1 MDFELSEEQKM
12 LQTMVRDFAQ
22 KEVEPV
28 AAEID
33 KSDEFPHDLMKRF
46 KEMDLFGLAYPKEYG
61 GSGAGY
67 LAYVL
72 AVEELA
78 RSSSVVAGW
87 LGTQCNCMET
97 IFRFGTEEQKQ
108 KYLVPLA
115 SSQKLGCYVFSE
127 PATGSDPRAIESTA
141 KLDGDQY
148 VLNGEKRFSTR
159 ASVSDITIIFAK
171 TEDNRVSAFTVETA
185 TPGYSTGP
193 AWEKLGSHGSD
204 TRDVFMDDMRIP
216 KENLLGEQGDGYRM
230 LLQTVAVGKLG
241 WSAQGVGM
249 AQAALDEAL
258 AYAKERMVRGRPIN
272 ELLNIQWLLSDIAV
286 KVEASRLMT
295 YKAAWLKDQGE
306 DIMYAVAMSK
316 FFSAFYSLEA
326 INQALQVHGSYG
338 YTKDFKIE
346 RLYRDAKLNHVIEGS
361 LETQRL
367 IIANALIRQ

>member
-12 LQTMVRDFAQ
+12 LQTMVREFAQ

-97 IFRFGTEEQKQ
+97 IFRFGTEELKQ

-127 PATGSDPRAIESTA
+127 PATGSDPRAMCSTER
-141 KLDGDQY
+141 KGSL
-148 VLNGEKRFSTR
+148 
-159 ASVSDITIIFAK
+159 
-171 TEDNRVSAFTVETA
+171 
-185 TPGYSTGP
+185 PG
-193 AWEKLGSHGSD
+193 
-204 TRDVFMDDMRIP
+204 
-216 KENLLGEQGDGYRM
+216 
-230 LLQTVAVGKLG
+230 
-241 WSAQGVGM
+241 
-249 AQAALDEAL
+249 
-258 AYAKERMVRGRPIN
+258 
-272 ELLNIQWLLSDIAV
+272 LLSP
-286 KVEASRLMT
+286 T
-295 YKAAWLKDQGE
+295 
-306 DIMYAVAMSK
+306 
-316 FFSAFYSLEA
+316 
-326 INQALQVHGSYG
+326 
-338 YTKDFKIE
+338 
-346 RLYRDAKLNHVIEGS
+346 
-361 LETQRL
+361 
-367 IIANALIRQ
+367 

>member
-1 MDFELSEEQKM
+1 M
-12 LQTMVRDFAQ
+12 
-22 KEVEPV
+22 
-28 AAEID
+28 
-33 KSDEFPHDLMKRF
+33 
-46 KEMDLFGLAYPKEYG
+46 
-61 GSGAGY
+61 
-67 LAYVL
+67 
-72 AVEELA
+72 
-78 RSSSVVAGW
+78 
-87 LGTQCNCMET
+87 
-97 IFRFGTEEQKQ
+97 
-108 KYLVPLA
+108 
-115 SSQKLGCYVFSE
+115 
-127 PATGSDPRAIESTA
+127 
-141 KLDGDQY
+141 
-148 VLNGEKRFSTR
+148 
-159 ASVSDITIIFAK
+159 
-171 TEDNRVSAFTVETA
+171 SAFIVETA

-241 WSAQGVGM
+241 WSAQGAGM

-258 AYAKERMVRGRPIN
+258 AYAKERMIRGRPIN

>member
-1 MDFELSEEQKM
+1 VDFELSEEQKM

-306 DIMYAVAMSK
+306 DIVAVVAMSK